1 MRPRSTGAVRGRVA
15 TIGLGSVV
23 MAAAIAFIVLRPTET
38 VRVAPPQTIPIP
50 PAAPVDVGLI
60 ALDTPRREPSL
71 GFIDGEGRPM
81 TLDDFRGRAILLN
94 VWATWC
100 VPCREEMPALDR
112 LQAKMGGPE
121 FQVVALSIDRQG
133 LAVVEPFYREL
144 GLKSLGI
151 YVDRNGRSGTAINT
165 PGIPTTLLIDRGG
178 REIARKVGPAA
189 WDRPE
194 VVARIQEILQRN
206 GDTAGTAK

>member
-1 MRPRSTGAVRGRVA
+1 MRPRSAGAVRGRVA
-15 TIGLGSVV
+15 TIGLGGVA
-23 MAAAIAFIVLRPTET
+23 MAAVIAALLLLRPTAA
-38 VRVAPPQTIPIP
+38 VRVAPQAIPIP
-50 PAAPVDVGLI
+50 PAVPVDVGLT

-71 GFIDGEGRPM
+71 GFIDGDGRPM

-100 VPCREEMPALDR
+100 VPCRAEMPALDR
-112 LQAKMGGPE
+112 LQAKMGAPD

-194 VVARIQEILQRN
+194 MVARIQEILQRN
-206 GDTAGTAK
+206 ADAAGAAK